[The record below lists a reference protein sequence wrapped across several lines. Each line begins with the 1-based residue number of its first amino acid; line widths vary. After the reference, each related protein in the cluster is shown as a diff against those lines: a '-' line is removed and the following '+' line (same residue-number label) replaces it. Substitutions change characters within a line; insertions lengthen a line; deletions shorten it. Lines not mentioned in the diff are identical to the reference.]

1 VAYRLGG
8 VLVDVTVSYLAGK
21 ERHVFK
27 YTSGPAYILNGLP
40 AIYER
45 QRRRGPSIAD
55 ARR

>member
-1 VAYRLGG
+1 MT
-8 VLVDVTVSYLAGK
+8 VTYLAGK

-45 QRRRGPSIAD
+45 QRWRGPSIAG
-55 ARR
+55 AGR